1 MLNGDKLAIFDFF
14 KIDQNLP
21 KWKKPE
27 KNSDNKTQFDDNDSI
42 PVNWNNGVSGISFNS
57 NDVIV
62 EFRKRSLDYLQYLKR
77 EMDKYDVSLFTKVK
91 YYVFIYFTSLFV
103 KGKTKEVLEKY
114 TYTIEDFFKTIK
126 DSKMEIST
134 TLDILKKYETVLI
147 EARKNGQQSLVEK
160 LLKMKDVISSECRLI
175 ENGITKYVTEEQV
188 VKLYKNVDKKKNLKL
203 TYLENYIRVIPSDVI
218 KLKDSTDQIKIFDNY
233 VILHFDPFNNST
245 DLTEKEKVDAARSK
259 DPIMFGVIQN
269 SRKLYFIGDW
279 IDEYCDLTLDKMVE
293 TIGEKEF
300 NLSNESVISYI
311 NTI

>member
-27 KNSDNKTQFDDNDSI
+27 KNSDNNQLKFDDNDSI

-62 EFRKRSLDYLQYLKR
+62 EFRKNSIDYLQYLKR

-91 YYVFIYFTSLFV
+91 YYLFIYFTSLFI

-114 TYTIEDFFKTIK
+114 TYTIDDFFKTIK

-134 TLDILKKYETVLI
+134 TMDILKKYETVLI

-188 VKLYKNVDKKKNLKL
+188 VKLYKNVDKKKHLKL
-203 TYLENYIRVIPSDVI
+203 TYLENYIRIIPSDVI
-218 KLKDSTDQIKIFDNY
+218 KLKDSADQIKIFDNY

-245 DLTEKEKVDAARSK
+245 DLTEKEKEIKSK
-259 DPIMFGVIQN
+259 DPILFGVIQN

-279 IDEYCDLTLDKMVE
+279 IDEYCDLTLDKMME
-293 TIGEKEF
+293 TIDDKEL

-311 NTI
+311 EKI